1 MGRLGV
7 GLERLV
13 VALQSLEALQ
23 GGAVETLG
31 RLVGLEL
38 LLRVGLEL
46 LRGVRV
52 ALQAIVRRGAG

>member
-1 MGRLGV
+1 VGRLGV

-52 ALQAIVRRGAG
+52 ALEAIVRRGAG

>member
-1 MGRLGV
+1 
-7 GLERLV
+7 LERLV

-52 ALQAIVRRGAG
+52 ALEAIVRRGAG

>member
-46 LRGVRV
+46 LRGIRV
-52 ALQAIVRRGAG
+52 ALEAIVRRGAG